1 MKYIIITAVLFSGKI
16 SSAQIIF
23 NKVENEESKNTII
36 KLKDYLFSS
45 NAPFYNI
52 NTTRGDTMTGVRDF
66 YEKTIYQFF
75 DSSKMEKRLR
85 QMEKDNAM
93 PYNQLKSYQYAT
105 LSGMANMLHC
115 IPHDSIYAMGV
126 NEYKRINQIED
137 IGYNKN
143 TVFIGFVTKNNWN
156 DFYFIEFDDTGKK
169 IILMGPIIH
178 FEELDNE
185 ATEFLDRHCRNFL
198 KKSP

>member
-1 MKYIIITAVLFSGKI
+1 MKYSIILVLLFWANVA
-16 SSAQIIF
+16 SSQIIF
-23 NKVENEESKNTII
+23 NKVENEESKNTIL
-36 KLKDYLFSS
+36 KLKDYLFSA

-85 QMEKDNAM
+85 QIEKNNGTS
-93 PYNQLKSYQYAT
+93 YSQIKSYQYAT

-126 NEYKRINQIED
+126 NEYKRINQIKD
-137 IGYNKN
+137 TGYNKN
-143 TVFIGFVTKNNWN
+143 TVFIGFVTKNGWN

-185 ATEFLDRHCRNFL
+185 ATEFLDRNCRIFL
-198 KKSP
+198 RKS